1 MQPELHAVTDAVC
14 CLELREDP
22 YSSIQMRAMH
32 YMPYNMHRGA
42 ALLLGLVRPAMALRG
57 VSDHL
62 QTIIGTARQ
71 LLVRP
76 GRTWP
81 YWMRRPCMTYYQYHK
96 KKPTKT
102 DVS

>member
-62 QTIIGTARQ
+62 QTIIGTAR
-71 LLVRP
+71 
-76 GRTWP
+76 P
-81 YWMRRPCMTYYQYHK
+81 YLAVPDATPLYNLQ
-96 KKPTKT
+96 KT
-102 DVS
+102 LNLGPDT

>member
-1 MQPELHAVTDAVC
+1 MDSILTDEEHQIA
-14 CLELREDP
+14 
-22 YSSIQMRAMH
+22 
-32 YMPYNMHRGA
+32 GA
-42 ALLLGLVRPAMALRG
+42 PHCFWDWYGRLWLQVKKNALLG

-81 YWMRRPCMTYYQYHK
+81 YRMRELREDPYSSIQIRAMHYMPYNMQMQI
-96 KKPTKT
+96 
-102 DVS
+102 DLAARR